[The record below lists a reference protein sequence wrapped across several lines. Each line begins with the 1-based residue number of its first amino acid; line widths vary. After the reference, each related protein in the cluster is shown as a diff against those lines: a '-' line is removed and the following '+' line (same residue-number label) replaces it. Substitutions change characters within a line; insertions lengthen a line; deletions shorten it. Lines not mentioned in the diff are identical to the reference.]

1 MSVNL
6 VILKS
11 GEELI
16 ADVKEIKS
24 GKNVVGYFF
33 DDPLTLHC
41 EADEEPEIL
50 LEEET
55 ESKYNS
61 KVSISFFPWI
71 PLSAERKNIPCSA
84 DWIVTIVK
92 PQEQLIKLYEEK
104 VNGRDQ
110 GDQSPVIVQSGDS
123 SIGD

>member
-16 ADVKEIKS
+16 TDVREIKS
-24 GKNVVGYFF
+24 ENDIVGYYF
-33 DDPLTLHC
+33 DDPLTLDYNT
-41 EADEEPEIL
+41 DEEPEIL

-55 ESKYNS
+55 DLKYNS

-92 PQEQLIKLYEEK
+92 PQEQLIKLYEDK

-110 GDQSPVIVQSGDS
+110 GDQS
-123 SIGD
+123 SIID

>member
-24 GKNVVGYFF
+24 GENVVGYFF
-33 DDPLTLHC
+33 DDPLTLDY
-41 EADEEPEIL
+41 ETDEEPEVL
-50 LEEET
+50 LENKTET
-55 ESKYNS
+55 KYNS

-104 VNGRDQ
+104 VNGRNES
-110 GDQSPVIVQSGDS
+110 DQS
-123 SIGD
+123 SIID

>member
-24 GKNVVGYFF
+24 GKNVVGYFY
-33 DDPLTLHC
+33 DEPMTLHC

-104 VNGRDQ
+104 VNGRNES
-110 GDQSPVIVQSGDS
+110 DQS
-123 SIGD
+123 SIID

>member
-24 GKNVVGYFF
+24 GKDVVGYFF
-33 DDPLTLHC
+33 NDPLTLHC
-41 EADEEPEIL
+41 EANEEPQIL
-50 LEEET
+50 QESET
-55 ESKYNS
+55 TLKYNAS
-61 KVSISFFPWI
+61 VSIGFFPWI

-104 VNGRDQ
+104 INGRNES
-110 GDQSPVIVQSGDS
+110 DQSLIID
-123 SIGD
+123 

>member
-24 GKNVVGYFF
+24 GENVVGYFF
-33 DDPLTLHC
+33 DDPLTLDY
-41 EADEEPEIL
+41 ETDEEPEVL
-50 LEEET
+50 LENKTET
-55 ESKYNS
+55 KYNS

-71 PLSAERKNIPCSA
+71 PLSAERKNIPSTA

-104 VNGRDQ
+104 VNGRNES
-110 GDQSPVIVQSGDS
+110 DQS
-123 SIGD
+123 SIID